1 MDSRNLAPGRYA
13 GSDLRP
19 GDWYETQ
26 ALVVTEAHIV
36 AFAGISGDFF
46 DVHMDDE
53 FARAE
58 GFPARIAHGLLV
70 LSLVDG
76 LKNRAKVQLEAI
88 ATLNW
93 TWDFKA
99 AVVAGDRIRVRV
111 GIETVRITRRPE
123 RSVALLRMTALNQR
137 GETVQEGT
145 NTLLMRT

>member
-1 MDSRNLAPGRYA
+1 MSELSPGRYTGA
-13 GSDLRP
+13 EIRA
-19 GDWYETQ
+19 GDWYDTP
-26 ALVVTEAHIV
+26 AMVVTEAHIV
-36 AFAGISGDFF
+36 NFAGLSGDFF

-93 TWDFKA
+93 NLDFKA
-99 AVVAGDRIRVRV
+99 PVCAGDRIRVRV
-111 GIETVRITRRPE
+111 LIDSVRTTSRPE
-123 RSVALLRMTALNQR
+123 RSIALLSMTATNQR
-137 GETVQEGT
+137 GEIVQQGT
-145 NTLLMRT
+145 NTLLMRS